1 MDNAATQY
9 LHDSLIMYAEQ
20 SWKGED
26 EDEWEYLDREASE
39 VWKSGRELY
48 ECHLD
53 WQATQV
59 RAFLYTVSKD
69 IQVRRQRTVTRI
81 T

>member
-9 LHDSLIMYAEQ
+9 LHDSLIMHAEQ

-39 VWKSGRELY
+39 V
-48 ECHLD
+48 
-53 WQATQV
+53 
-59 RAFLYTVSKD
+59 
-69 IQVRRQRTVTRI
+69 
-81 T
+81 